1 MPADNRFRHQTY
13 TLGPPVGAYEVM
25 AAPTDPPA
33 ESDEFGRRVREVA
46 TRLADHRVDD
56 IYLAH
61 GTFLGDDAL
70 GLITEVEHFTPNLA
84 RGIREANKQ
93 LKDSVVGYRSNY
105 TAQHADRLERGLR
118 RGGHERVGVRRFHW
132 SSGNHHVAR
141 ADGAVRL
148 LDELLERPTDGE
160 SRVMLW
166 GHSHAGNVF
175 ALVTNL
181 LCSPPELV
189 EQFFDAAEP
198 FYRSVLRCRGDLPV
212 WQRVRERLARGE
224 RGPRLLIANFGTPVR
239 YGWDT
244 DGCEG
249 LMHFVY
255 HVPNPK
261 LPEYRVAF
269 PPSWDDIVNASAGD
283 VVQQVGIAGSDS
295 PPNWLRLRTRRAY
308 RQLGDLLEANLDD
321 TFLDRLDAGVRV
333 AADGT
338 TLLVNYE
345 HFERRLL
352 CHQGGHA
359 VYTHPLWL
367 LFHAEQTA
375 QRLCP

>member
-1 MPADNRFRHQTY
+1 
-13 TLGPPVGAYEVM
+13 
-25 AAPTDPPA
+25 
-33 ESDEFGRRVREVA
+33 
-46 TRLADHRVDD
+46 
-56 IYLAH
+56 
-61 GTFLGDDAL
+61 
-70 GLITEVEHFTPNLA
+70 
-84 RGIREANKQ
+84 
-93 LKDSVVGYRSNY
+93 
-105 TAQHADRLERGLR
+105 
-118 RGGHERVGVRRFHW
+118 VRRFHW

-148 LDELLERPTDGE
+148 LDELLARPTDESSGRRTDESSGRRTDSE

-181 LCSPPELV
+181 LCSPPEVV
-189 EQFFDAAEP
+189 ERFFDAAEP
-198 FYRSVLRCRGDLPV
+198 FYHSAFRGRRDLPV
-212 WQRVRERLARGE
+212 WQRVCERLARGDL
-224 RGPRLLIANFGTPVR
+224 GPRPLIANFGTPVR

-244 DGCEG
+244 GGCEG
-249 LMHFVY
+249 LVHFVY
-255 HVPNPK
+255 HVPNPT

-269 PPSWDDIVNASAGD
+269 PPTWDDVVNASAGD
-283 VVQQVGIAGSDS
+283 VVQQLGIAGSDS
-295 PPNWLRLRTRRAY
+295 PPNWLRRRSRRAN
-308 RQLGDLLEANLDD
+308 RQLGDMFETNLDD

-333 AADGT
+333 SADGT
-338 TLLVNYE
+338 TLLVDYE
-345 HFERRLL
+345 CIERRLL